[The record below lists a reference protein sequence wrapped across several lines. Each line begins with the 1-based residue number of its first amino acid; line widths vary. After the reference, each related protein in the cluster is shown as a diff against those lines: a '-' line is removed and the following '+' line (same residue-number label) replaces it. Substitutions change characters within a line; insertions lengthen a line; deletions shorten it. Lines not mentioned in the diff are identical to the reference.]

1 MKKLLR
7 AMVIFMIA
15 FAVIMGAGLL
25 TEKTVPVQA
34 EDNVTAF
41 VDRMYQVCLGREAD
55 EEGRA
60 DWVNRLQTGEARG
73 ADVAYGFV
81 FSTEFRN
88 MNLCNSCYVDAMY
101 QAFFGR
107 TADEA

>member
-7 AMVIFMIA
+7 AMAIFMIA

-25 TEKTVPVQA
+25 TEKTVSVQA

-41 VDRMYQVCLGREAD
+41 VDRMYQVCLGRTAD

-60 DWVNRLQTGEARG
+60 DWV
-73 ADVAYGFV
+73 
-81 FSTEFRN
+81 
-88 MNLCNSCYVDAMY
+88 
-101 QAFFGR
+101 
-107 TADEA
+107 

>member
-1 MKKLLR
+1 MKKIRRSL
-7 AMVIFMIA
+7 AVFIAAFVMIT
-15 FAVIMGAGLL
+15 GADLL
-25 TEKTVPVQA
+25 TGKTVSVQA

-73 ADVAYGFV
+73 ADDLCSV
-81 FSTEFRN
+81 RN
-88 MNLCNSCYVDAMY
+88 SAI
-101 QAFFGR
+101 
-107 TADEA
+107 

>member
-1 MKKLLR
+1 MKKIRRSL
-7 AMVIFMIA
+7 AVFIAAFVMIT
-15 FAVIMGAGLL
+15 GAGLL
-25 TEKTVPVQA
+25 TGKTVPVRA

-41 VDRMYQVCLGREAD
+41 VDRMYQVCLGRAAD

-81 FSTEFRN
+81 FSTEFRYEP
-88 MNLCNSCYVDAMY
+88 L
-101 QAFFGR
+101 QQLLGGR
-107 TADEA
+107 HVSGVFRTHGR